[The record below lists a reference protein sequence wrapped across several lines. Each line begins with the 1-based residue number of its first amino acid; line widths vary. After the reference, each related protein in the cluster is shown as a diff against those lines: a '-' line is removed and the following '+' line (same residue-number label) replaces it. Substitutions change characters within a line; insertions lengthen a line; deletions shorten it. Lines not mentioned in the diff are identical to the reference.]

1 MRILIADDSSV
12 VRMALRKSLMT
23 SRPEAT
29 IDECAD
35 GVALRQRLLDTQYDI
50 VFTDVHM
57 PRLSGPD
64 AIAAAK
70 NLMPDTKIFSVF
82 LSSDM
87 SRDVLW
93 VAERV
98 GAFEFLQKPF
108 RDNELRE
115 VMDAID
121 RVRKPAHI
129 LLVDD
134 SRTVRKVIERVFQRS
149 IFSIVTE
156 EAADG
161 MTALHMA
168 RQNVYD
174 VVFLDVHMP
183 DLDGFQTLALLRQFN
198 RKAQVVLISGEER
211 ESVMLKAGD
220 LDIAS
225 YLPKPFL
232 PRDVDLVLY
241 RLFGLKAPQL
251 ALIKAASAN

>member
-12 VRMALRKSLMT
+12 VRMALRSAVMEA
-23 SRPEAT
+23 RPQAEV
-29 IDECAD
+29 DECVD
-35 GVALRQRLLDTQYDI
+35 GVALRQRLLEARYDI

-70 NLMPDTKIFSVF
+70 NLMPDSKIFSVF

-108 RDNELRE
+108 RKGELRE

-149 IFSIVTE
+149 IFSIVTH

-168 RQNVYD
+168 RQNLYD

-183 DLDGFQTLALLRQFN
+183 EMDGFQTLAMLRQFS
-198 RKAQVVLISGEER
+198 KKTQVVLIR
-211 ESVMLKAGD
+211 ARSVR
-220 LDIAS
+220 AS
-225 YLPKPFL
+225 C
-232 PRDVDLVLY
+232 
-241 RLFGLKAPQL
+241 
-251 ALIKAASAN
+251 